1 MNVLSFTWLV
11 KKENDGLILRDY
23 LSEKKRV
30 SRRLLTDLKFH
41 GGQLL
46 VNEEPVTVRATL
58 QTGDKVTVVFPK
70 EIKSDTMKAVPL
82 PLSICYED
90 EHILVVHKRAGLAT
104 IPSRREPN
112 YSLAQGILHYYEL
125 NKIASTIHIVT
136 RLDRDT
142 SGLVLVAKHRYAH
155 SLLSQQQI
163 NKEIEREYVAVV
175 EGLIKVPR
183 GTISLPIA
191 RKSESII
198 ERTVDYKGKEA
209 ITHYEVLDR
218 VNNNTIVKVRLET
231 GRTHQI
237 RVHFSAIGFPLVGDE
252 LYGGKT
258 ELMNRQAL
266 HCYTLC
272 FIHPFTQERLFLEAD
287 LSSDIHSLIKG
298 TKLFT

>member
-1 MNVLSFTWLV
+1 MKVLSFTWLV
-11 KKENDGLILRDY
+11 KNECEGLMLRDF
-23 LSEKKRV
+23 LLEKKRV

-46 VNEEPVTVRATL
+46 VNEKSVTVRAPL
-58 QTGDKVTVVFPK
+58 QAGDKVTVVFPK
-70 EIKSDTMKAVPL
+70 ETKSATMHAIPL

-90 EHILVVHKRAGLAT
+90 EHILVVHKPAGLVT

-112 YSLAQGILHYYEL
+112 RSLAQGILHYYEL
-125 NKIASTIHIVT
+125 HENSSTIHIVT

-163 NKEIEREYVAVV
+163 DQEIDREYVAVV
-175 EGLIKVPR
+175 TGLMKVPR
-183 GTISLPIA
+183 GTIALPIA
-191 RKSESII
+191 RKAESII
-198 ERTVDYKGKEA
+198 ERTVDWKGKEA
-209 ITHYEVLDR
+209 ITHYEVLAH
-218 VNNNTIVKVRLET
+218 VNQNTIVKVQLET

-258 ELMNRQAL
+258 ELINRQAL
-266 HCYTLC
+266 HCYSLR
-272 FIHPFTQERLFLEAD
+272 FLHPITEERLCLKAELA
-287 LSSDIHSLIKG
+287 SDMQSLIKG